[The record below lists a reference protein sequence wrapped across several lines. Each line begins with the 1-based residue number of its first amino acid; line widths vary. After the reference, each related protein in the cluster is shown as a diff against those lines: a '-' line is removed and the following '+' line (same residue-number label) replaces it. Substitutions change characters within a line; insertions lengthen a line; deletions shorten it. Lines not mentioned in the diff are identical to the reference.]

1 MPIILAHAVPTIE
14 QAVTYQQSAAEAEAQ
29 ADEARTARDQVVR
42 QLNTADPTR
51 WTVKALASALGLSA
65 TTIRR
70 ALG

>member
-1 MPIILAHAVPTIE
+1 MLILAHANPTID
-14 QAVTYQQSAAEAEAQ
+14 QAITYQQQATAAEAQ
-29 ADEARTARDQVVR
+29 AEQDRTARDQVVR